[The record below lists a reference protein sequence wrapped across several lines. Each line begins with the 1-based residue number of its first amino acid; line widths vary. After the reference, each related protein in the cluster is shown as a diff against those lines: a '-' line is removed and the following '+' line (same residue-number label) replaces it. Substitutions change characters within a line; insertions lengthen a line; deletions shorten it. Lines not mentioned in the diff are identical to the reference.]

1 VLLTR
6 MRARDPHEA
15 HRVATPLELLFD
27 LTFVVAVAAAVPEL
41 AHAIVENHPIEGVIG
56 YVLVFFGIWWA
67 WMNFTWFASA
77 FDCDDGLYRVLTMVQ
92 MAGVLVLAAGVAPAF
107 EHGDFSTAVAGYVL
121 MRIALVAQWLRVAR
135 SVPEYRRNA
144 LRYALPIAA
153 VQLLW
158 ILRLA
163 LPQPIGIVTF
173 LVLGVIELLIP
184 VWAEQG
190 EMTPWHPHHI
200 AERYGLFTIIVLG
213 ESVLATT
220 SAILAARSATGITQE
235 LVVVAAAALVL
246 LFSCWWLYFLD
257 SDAPRLE
264 AHRERSFAWG
274 YGHFFVFAS
283 LAALGAGIDVT
294 VEAIS
299 HEITASHLL
308 VGYSVAVPFA
318 VFLVARYALYVRI
331 GGQHLARRE
340 LIAGELAMVLA
351 IPLLSTVL
359 GPELVLAAQAGAAA
373 GLVAFK
379 SARLGQLSAGEAA
392 GGRRVS
398 VHRQHAAHEDPETP
412 PFGQGRASEPAEGE
426 VPSTP

>member
-6 MRARDPHEA
+6 MRARDPHEV

-41 AHAIVENHPIEGVIG
+41 AHAIVENHPIEGLIG
-56 YVLVFFGIWWA
+56 FLLVFFGIWWA

-77 FDCDDGLYRVLTMVQ
+77 FDCDDALYRVLTMVQ

-107 EHGDFSTAVAGYVL
+107 ERSDFTTAVAGYVL

-144 LRYALPIAA
+144 LRYAIPIAA

-163 LPQPIGIVTF
+163 LPEPIGIVTF
-173 LVLGVIELLIP
+173 IVLGIVELLIP

-190 EMTPWHPHHI
+190 DMTPWHPHHI

-220 SAILAARSATGITQE
+220 SAILAARSATGISQE

-257 SDAPRLE
+257 SDAPRLA
-264 AHRERSFAWG
+264 AHRERSFVWG

-283 LAALGAGIDVT
+283 LAALGAGIEVT

-299 HEITASHLL
+299 HEIAASQLL
-308 VGYSVAVPFA
+308 VGYSVAIPFA
-318 VFLVARYALYVRI
+318 AFLTARYALYVRI
-331 GGQHLARRE
+331 GGQHLARRD
-340 LIAGELAMVLA
+340 LIVGEVAMVLA
-351 IPLLSTVL
+351 IPLLSMVL
-359 GPELVLAAQAGAAA
+359 GPALVLAAQAGAAA

-379 SARLGQLSAGEAA
+379 SARLGQVIAGEAVDS
-392 GGRRVS
+392 RRVS
-398 VHRQHAAHEDPETP
+398 AHREHAPNEGVEGS
-412 PFGQGRASEPAEGE
+412 PFGQGRAPEPSEGE
-426 VPSTP
+426 VRSTT